1 MTPKFLH
8 WSEIQESLWSADA
21 WTSTVWILVL
31 GALIG
36 LLCGVLGC
44 FLLLRRM
51 ALTGDAISHSVL
63 PGLVG
68 AYVIFGSLA
77 SWAMIIGA
85 GTAGVAAVVLIEF
98 LVRKSR
104 LNADAAT
111 GVAFT
116 SLFALGVLLIRK
128 FANRAHLDVDC
139 VLFGHLELT
148 LFDTVR
154 TPFGAIPESVVQM
167 GLICLVV
174 GALVW
179 LFYKELVITSFDPS
193 LARCLGLR
201 VNLIH
206 YGLMTATSLVIVAS
220 MEAVGA
226 VLVVGMLI
234 VPPATARLLTQ
245 RLPAMLT
252 LTAVFV
258 ATGTFVGVYL
268 ATWLRTPLAASIMVT
283 SVMVFF
289 LAWTTVIIGKRLS
302 N

>member
-1 MTPKFLH
+1 M
-8 WSEIQESLWSADA
+8 EQ
-21 WTSTVWILVL
+21 
-31 GALIG
+31 AL
-36 LLCGVLGC
+36 
-44 FLLLRRM
+44 
-51 ALTGDAISHSVL
+51 
-63 PGLVG
+63 PE
-68 AYVIFGSLA
+68 
-77 SWAMIIGA
+77 
-85 GTAGVAAVVLIEF
+85 VAAVVLIEF

-167 GLICLVV
+167 GIICLVV
-174 GALVW
+174 GTLVW

-234 VPPATARLLTQ
+234 VAARNRPPIDPATSCNVGTHGCIRCHWHIGWSLPRHLAQNAIGGLHDGHVCDGVFPRLDRRSNRKTTIQL
-245 RLPAMLT
+245 
-252 LTAVFV
+252 
-258 ATGTFVGVYL
+258 GT
-268 ATWLRTPLAASIMVT
+268 
-283 SVMVFF
+283 
-289 LAWTTVIIGKRLS
+289 
-302 N
+302 